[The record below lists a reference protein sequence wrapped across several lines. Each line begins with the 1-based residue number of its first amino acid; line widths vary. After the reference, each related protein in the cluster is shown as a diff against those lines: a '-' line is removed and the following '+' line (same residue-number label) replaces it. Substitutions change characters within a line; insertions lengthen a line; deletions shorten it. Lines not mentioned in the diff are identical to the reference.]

1 MEKYRVQRISGG
13 SMDELESNLRTFLNG
28 LSNEEECISLSL
40 GLKEALIVTVKG
52 SKPIVQPQPAPIPV
66 APPAPAPQPV
76 FNIPVQQPQTTPEPV
91 PRPAPAAQPPA
102 PQAPAP
108 EAPKTV
114 QFIPKVEN
122 PTHDVEEVVDVES
135 EGAPGGQVPPQRPNL
150 IFRKCSFCNNQ
161 LIVPHVPISVMCPHC
176 KSTVSI
182 DE

>member
-28 LSNEEECISLSL
+28 LSDEEDCISLSL
-40 GLKEALIVTVKG
+40 GLKEALIVTKKG
-52 SKPIVQPQPAPIPV
+52 SRPVVPPLRPVPVPVTPPAPASPPVFNMPVQPPQPAPEPV
-66 APPAPAPQPV
+66 PPVPQPV
-76 FNIPVQQPQTTPEPV
+76 Q
-91 PRPAPAAQPPA
+91 
-102 PQAPAP
+102 QAPAP

-114 QFIPKVEN
+114 QFIPKVEKE
-122 PTHDVEEVVDVES
+122 PEVEEVVDVEPDTQA
-135 EGAPGGQVPPQRPNL
+135 ETVPQRPDL
-150 IFRKCSFCNNQ
+150 IFRKCSYCNNQ